1 MKVRRLNLEIGR
13 MLLVVRF
20 WDKGEHYFVS
30 TNSSYRDVAY
40 ITKDNR
46 IRFIESESDNGNI
59 QVVKEDFEKFS
70 KRFFDG
76 NLEKFVIE
84 AMRHF
89 LNNLQLL
96 NSVHLDFSNNG
107 KPTVVQTRSYFPEN
121 GEWFLE
127 EGRGSHEFKL
137 RNLQISIFGV
147 SKATY
152 SFWTPGGGN
161 LFEEL
166 DEFVDI
172 PESKFVPI
180 VERYRQLELNFEET

>member
-13 MLLVVRF
+13 MLLVIRF
-20 WDKGEHYFVS
+20 WDKGEHHFVS

-46 IRFIESESDNGNI
+46 IRFIESEADNGNI

-70 KRFFDG
+70 KKFFDG

-84 AMRHF
+84 AMRYF

>member
-20 WDKGEHYFVS
+20 WDKGEYYFVS

-46 IRFIESESDNGNI
+46 IRFIESEADNGNI

-70 KRFFDG
+70 KKFFDG
-76 NLEKFVIE
+76 NLDRFVIE

-180 VERYRQLELNFEET
+180 VQRARQLELNFEET